1 MVVSVRI
8 RLRRIEWA
16 IAQVLGFLLV
26 CSLRVLRHHLEILP
40 VHTQTH
46 PIRLFFSDATGG
58 QGFKDWI
65 SLYYRVA
72 SSSIAFLAESGVI
85 HECRANFAKAICVVR
100 GLRKPSFLLGN
111 TFVFFVPNT
120 NDEVTIRKS
129 FMNDLLWL
137 LKRNKCYYQD
147 RLPIKECISE
157 ATRYSGMSLRNSDL
171 FSQMADTSIHAKR

>member
-1 MVVSVRI
+1 MVTNVRI
-8 RLRRIEWA
+8 GLRRIEWA
-16 IAQVLGFLLV
+16 TAQVLGFLLV
-26 CSLRVLRHHLEILP
+26 CSLRVLRHHSEILP

-46 PIRLFFSDATGG
+46 SIRLFFSDANG
-58 QGFKDWI
+58 QGFKDWT

-72 SSSIAFLAESGVI
+72 SSSIDFLAESGVI

-120 NDEVTIRKS
+120 NDEAIIRIS

-147 RLPIKECISE
+147 RLPLKECISE